1 MIAEFKDEYEF
12 LSNFYPSPF
21 TVDGIYYPTVEH
33 YFQAMKT
40 LNVEK
45 RKEIAA
51 ASTPGRAKRL
61 GRTVELRPDWEEVK
75 IDVMRNGLAYKFAH
89 HPDLRQK
96 LITTKGKT
104 LIEGNFWHDNTW
116 GDCYCENCKDT
127 KGKNLLGR
135 SLMALRDLF

>member
-40 LNVEK
+40 LNIEK

-89 HPDLRQK
+89 HSDLRRK
-96 LITTKGKT
+96 LIATGDQY
-104 LIEGNFWHDNTW
+104 LEEGNHWCDNFWGSCHCLKCQDKVGQN
-116 GDCYCENCKDT
+116 NL
-127 KGKNLLGR
+127 GKLL
-135 SLMALRDLF
+135 MQLREL

>member
-40 LNVEK
+40 LNIGK
-45 RKEIAA
+45 RKEIAV

>member
-1 MIAEFKDEYEF
+1 
-12 LSNFYPSPF
+12 
-21 TVDGIYYPTVEH
+21 
-33 YFQAMKT
+33 
-40 LNVEK
+40 
-45 RKEIAA
+45 
-51 ASTPGRAKRL
+51 
-61 GRTVELRPDWEEVK
+61 
-75 IDVMRNGLAYKFAH
+75 MRNGLAYKFAH